1 MSEKKLIKVIEK
13 LYQVTLN
20 KIRHIG
26 TYVSPLIAKLPS
38 WKEPKVK
45 IGTLVISVLIVGV
58 YVGRLTVDP
67 NPVSAVKKE
76 KNIEVEK
83 SGAISIS
90 LPGVQ
95 LDPDMFKF
103 EKLEMDKVP
112 LEINVPGKL
121 AFNAEKTKVIAARV
135 AGRIEKVFTFDGA
148 VVKAGQAVA
157 EYYSPDFISAQQEFL
172 LSNQTLKLF
181 NSGTY
186 RDLIEDAK
194 NTVDASA
201 NRLRV
206 LGAANEEIEQLKR
219 GIPPRS
225 TMMIRAP
232 IAGVV
237 IKRNQDPGAYMNVG
251 DILATIADPG
261 ALWFLGNIFEQ
272 DIPKIS
278 KGQILKLKSE
288 SYPDKEFEAVANYV
302 SPAIDPVTHAL
313 VIRCDV
319 NNKDGLLR
327 PEMFVNAKLQTS
339 KVDAI
344 VVPESAIIKIRN
356 TKYVILKGDKDVY
369 RRVPVTGFDM
379 ADKKFAITD
388 GLSSDAE
395 VLVFGASLMNERF
408 TNQEE

>member
-1 MSEKKLIKVIEK
+1 
-13 LYQVTLN
+13 
-20 KIRHIG
+20 
-26 TYVSPLIAKLPS
+26 
-38 WKEPKVK
+38 
-45 IGTLVISVLIVGV
+45 
-58 YVGRLTVDP
+58 
-67 NPVSAVKKE
+67 
-76 KNIEVEK
+76 
-83 SGAISIS
+83 
-90 LPGVQ
+90 
-95 LDPDMFKF
+95 MFKF
-103 EKLEMDKVP
+103 EKLDMDKVP

-148 VVKAGQAVA
+148 IVKAGQPVA

-181 NSGTY
+181 NSGAY
-186 RDLIEDAK
+186 KDLIEDAK

-206 LGAANEEIEQLKR
+206 LGAANEEIEQLRR
-219 GIPPRS
+219 GIAPRS

-251 DILATIADPG
+251 DILATIADPS

-278 KGQILKLKSE
+278 KGQVLKLRTE

-319 NNKDGLLR
+319 NNSDGLLR

-356 TKYVILKGDKDVY
+356 TKYVILRGDKDIY

-388 GLSSDAE
+388 GISSGAE
-395 VLVFGASLMNERF
+395 VLVVGASLMNERF